1 MSKPLNGLV
10 FLNTRPAEQLASL
23 TLPLRELGGEVLE
36 LPCLA
41 LELSTPQVAASWL
54 RLETALAESS
64 VKHYL
69 VFTSAYGIKSAV
81 VNGALPGGRYRVP
94 NLAVNLAVNLAANL
108 VASLVIGE
116 GTASEARKSG
126 FSVEL
131 VAEQTNSAGLASAI
145 ISQIDPLGSK
155 LHLLRGELASPELSQ
170 ALAEAGFGFESYLV
184 YENSLPT
191 VNAAFEANLSRAKKA
206 LLSGQVELVLF
217 SSSQAVRNFF
227 EIVGRDFAPLK
238 VGAIG
243 AKTSITAASYGCLV
257 EVCPGRSSLDDFV
270 AAIRVY
276 CQR

>member
-1 MSKPLNGLV
+1 VSKPLNGLV

-94 NLAVNLAVNLAANL
+94 NLAVNLAVNLAA
-108 VASLVIGE
+108 SLVIGE

-126 FSVEL
+126 LSVEL